1 MLIEERPHPT
11 SVGVQ
16 RLHRFDNNY
25 GASVIRAIGSYGYE
39 DNLWELAVLKFE
51 GSKWTL
57 CYDTPICSR
66 LPHRRGSG
74 GHTGKDRKTQWN
86 LIKRDSNTLSE

>member
-1 MLIEERPHPT
+1 MLIEERPHPS

-51 GSKWTL
+51 GSRWTL
-57 CYDTPICSR
+57 CYDTPITDDVLGYLTDEEVEAILER
-66 LPHRRGSG
+66 IEKLNG
-74 GHTGKDRKTQWN
+74 T
-86 LIKRDSNTLSE
+86 